1 MRSFLFS
8 FIVAKTTSEKQSAER
23 LHTVILTLGVPTMD
37 NGLEALSASGI
48 KVSLD
53 DKVTSH
59 TSINMMSLA

>member
-23 LHTVILTLGVPTMD
+23 FKTVILILGVLTMD
-37 NGLEALSASGI
+37 NGLEALSESGM

-53 DKVTSH
+53 DKVTSL
-59 TSINMMSLA
+59 TLP